1 MNKQLHFTPQTSE
14 FLTEQSADGKA
25 RADAFMAKF
34 ADYSTT
40 PTYRR
45 RRKALDERQARS
57 LAKDLSGKRK
67 GGIEEMHTIPG
78 FIENEASI
86 RKENA
91 LHLAMMEAKK
101 RSGLSQS
108 AIARRLGMPQP
119 NVSRI
124 EHSEVVSFNTFA
136 DYLMACGFDFTID
149 LRPVDFTLCKDS
161 YFNLANPKK
170 QERFAARARK

>member
-1 MNKQLHFTPQTSE
+1 MAKTKSQIA
-14 FLTEQSADGKA
+14 ADGKA

-40 PTYRR
+40 STYRR
-45 RRKALDERQARS
+45 RRKSLDERQARS
-57 LAKDLSGKRK
+57 LAKDLSGERK
-67 GGIEEMHTIPG
+67 CGIEELRTIPG

-136 DYLMACGFDFTID
+136 DYLMACGFDFTIN
-149 LRPVDFTLCKDS
+149 LRIAKD
-161 YFNLANPKK
+161 NKT
-170 QERFAARARK
+170 ARVPCI

>member
-1 MNKQLHFTPQTSE
+1 MYKQR
-14 FLTEQSADGKA
+14 QSINHG
-25 RADAFMAKF
+25 
-34 ADYSTT
+34 S
-40 PTYRR
+40 
-45 RRKALDERQARS
+45 
-57 LAKDLSGKRK
+57 
-67 GGIEEMHTIPG
+67 
-78 FIENEASI
+78 IENEASI

-136 DYLMACGFDFTID
+136 DYLMACGFGFTI
-149 LRPVDFTLCKDS
+149 
-161 YFNLANPKK
+161 NLHIMNDTSSCRVRQHNA
-170 QERFAARARK
+170 

>member
-1 MNKQLHFTPQTSE
+1 MAKTKSQI
-14 FLTEQSADGKA
+14 AAAGKA

-67 GGIEEMHTIPG
+67 GGIEELRTIPG

-101 RSGLSQS
+101 RSGLSQTE
-108 AIARRLGMPQP
+108 IAARLGMPQP

-124 EHSEVVSFNTFA
+124 EHSEVVTFNTFA
-136 DYLMACGFDFTID
+136 QYLTACGFDFGIK
-149 LRPVDFTLCKDS
+149 LRRIHNDKENLIRKKYHVDTM
-161 YFNLANPKK
+161 
-170 QERFAARARK
+170 

>member
-1 MNKQLHFTPQTSE
+1 MYKQR
-14 FLTEQSADGKA
+14 QSINHG
-25 RADAFMAKF
+25 
-34 ADYSTT
+34 S
-40 PTYRR
+40 
-45 RRKALDERQARS
+45 
-57 LAKDLSGKRK
+57 
-67 GGIEEMHTIPG
+67 
-78 FIENEASI
+78 IENEASI

-136 DYLMACGFDFTID
+136 EYLAACGFDFAIK
-149 LRPVDFTLCKDS
+149 LQPVDDKL
-161 YFNLANPKK
+161 
-170 QERFAARARK
+170 

>member
-1 MNKQLHFTPQTSE
+1 MAKTKAQVE
-14 FLTEQSADGKA
+14 TEGKV

-34 ADYSTT
+34 ADYATT
-40 PTYRR
+40 SAYRR
-45 RRKALDERQARS
+45 RRKTLDERQTRS
-57 LAKDLSGKRK
+57 LAKDFSGERK
-67 GGIEEMHTIPG
+67 GGIEELRDIPG
-78 FIENEASI
+78 FAEHEASI

-136 DYLMACGFDFTID
+136 DYLMACGFDFTIN
-149 LRPVDFTLCKDS
+149 LRIAKDS
-161 YFNLANPKK
+161 KT
-170 QERFAARARK
+170 ARVPCI